1 MERHEAQNIA
11 PFQTNNFLNKIYPY
25 KKNANNKID

>member
-1 MERHEAQNIA
+1 MKHKILLLFR
-11 PFQTNNFLNKIYPY
+11 TNNFLDKIYPY